1 MDVVKLL
8 RVDDLAKWLKI
19 MNKMLKAELH
29 GILGELVKLR
39 TFNGEVSSKGRAAE
53 TLFFLFRTTSADS
66 QACREAESNLEERK
80 DVLTFA

>member
-53 TLFFLFRTTSADS
+53 TLFFFISDYFS
-66 QACREAESNLEERK
+66 G
-80 DVLTFA
+80 FASVQRG